1 VWQGVRYT
9 PAALDTFGERAVDW
23 VMIGHSAFFG
33 FTGTG
38 AARVAFG
45 GVSAR

>member
-1 VWQGVRYT
+1 
-9 PAALDTFGERAVDW
+9 
-23 VMIGHSAFFG
+23 MIGHSAFFG